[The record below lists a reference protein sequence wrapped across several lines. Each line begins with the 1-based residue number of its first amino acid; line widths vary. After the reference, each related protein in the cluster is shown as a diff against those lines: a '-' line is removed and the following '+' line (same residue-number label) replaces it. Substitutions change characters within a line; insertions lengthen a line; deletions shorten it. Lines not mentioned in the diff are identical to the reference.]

1 MLDNAFSLSV
11 QFSRLGTVMPD
22 PKHSG
27 ERLGYDGLYKMVKK
41 VAASATTEELKPHHF
56 RHSFGNTITRAGVD
70 PLYGKE
76 LMGIKTDK
84 VYRRY
89 TQGSL
94 KQAAAQAYL
103 RAIGEDEGDDQI

>member
-1 MLDNAFSLSV
+1 MHVS
-11 QFSRLGTVMPD
+11 QQP
-22 PKHSG
+22 P
-27 ERLGYDGLYKMVKK
+27 
-41 VAASATTEELKPHHF
+41 LKPHHF

-103 RAIGEDEGDDQI
+103 TLLCHSRRG